1 VAARTI
7 ALDFR
12 DDFRD
17 DRRAMDTSVI
27 QAPRRPRPVIGTVV
41 ERFAA
46 AVARAEGIHLA
57 ELAPLDQLS
66 VRTRNSTYDITIL
79 APQESRVLVQ
89 GGAFFPVPCEAHV
102 SGSTLGGSLLKLQ
115 WIGCGF
121 SLEILHEQSRI
132 VTTRVQSIA
141 IDRHGR
147 RAD

>member
-1 VAARTI
+1 VAHI

-12 DDFRD
+12 IVWRD

-27 QAPRRPRPVIGTVV
+27 HVPRRAKRAAGTVV

-46 AVARAEGIHLA
+46 AVARAEGIHLPD
-57 ELAPLDQLS
+57 LAALDQLA
-66 VRTRNSTYDITIL
+66 VRTRNSLYQITL
-79 APQESRVLVQ
+79 LSPVDGRVLVQ
-89 GGAFFPVPCEAHV
+89 GGAFFPVPREAHV

-121 SLEILHEQSRI
+121 SLEFLYEHSRI
-132 VTTRVQSIA
+132 VTTRVQEIA
-141 IDRHGR
+141 LDRHGR

>member
-1 VAARTI
+1 
-7 ALDFR
+7 
-12 DDFRD
+12 
-17 DRRAMDTSVI
+17 MDTSVLHL
-27 QAPRRPRPVIGTVV
+27 PRRSRSAGSIV

-46 AVARAEGIHLA
+46 AVARAEGIYLA
-57 ELAPLDQLS
+57 DMAALDQLS
-66 VRTRNSTYDITIL
+66 VRTRNSTYSLTIL

-89 GGAFFPVPCEAHV
+89 GGAFFPVACEAHI

-121 SLEILHEQSRI
+121 SLEILHERCRI
-132 VTTRVQSIA
+132 ITTRVQAIT

>member
-1 VAARTI
+1 
-7 ALDFR
+7 
-12 DDFRD
+12 
-17 DRRAMDTSVI
+17 MNTSAI
-27 QAPRRPRPVIGTVV
+27 HAPRRSRRVVGTVV

-46 AVARAEGIHLA
+46 AVARAEGVHLA
-57 ELAPLDQLS
+57 ELAPLDQLW
-66 VRTRNSTYDITIL
+66 VCTRNSTYDITIL
-79 APQESRVLVQ
+79 APQDARVLVQ
-89 GGAFFPVPCEAHV
+89 GGAFFPLPSEAHV

-121 SLEILHEQSRI
+121 SLEILHDNCRI